1 MNSSLTKYWK
11 DRMGGLIPP
20 WKEPQRGRLPHR
32 GMNDKVGSNMK
43 WKGHLSRGIS
53 WRLYKEPDLR
63 YDSVSRASATS
74 GVRTMLLCKQCKRC
88 FQWAKKKKPFQRHMR
103 SIHDAVRYKCQAC
116 TNTFNRKDSFVRHKK
131 RIHKAHEI
139 FGVSVCCEQQSVA
152 E

>member
-20 WKEPQRGRLPHR
+20 WKEPQRGHLPHR

-43 WKGHLSRGIS
+43 WKGNLSRGIT
-53 WRLYKEPDLR
+53 WRLYKEPNLR

-88 FQWAKKKKPFQRHMR
+88 FQWAKKHFNGIWEVSMMQWDINVRQLQKRSTERTVSLDIRNAYIKYMR
-103 SIHDAVRYKCQAC
+103 YLVCLFAVNNK
-116 TNTFNRKDSFVRHKK
+116 V
-131 RIHKAHEI
+131 
-139 FGVSVCCEQQSVA
+139 
-152 E
+152 

>member
-11 DRMGGLIPP
+11 DWMGGLIPP

-43 WKGHLSRGIS
+43 WKGHLSRGIT
-53 WRLYKEPDLR
+53 WRLYKEPNLR

-88 FQWAKKKKPFQRHMR
+88 FQWAKKHFNGIWEVSMMQWDINVRHVQKRSTERTVSLDIRNAYIKHMR
-103 SIHDAVRYKCQAC
+103 YLVCLFAVNNK
-116 TNTFNRKDSFVRHKK
+116 V
-131 RIHKAHEI
+131 
-139 FGVSVCCEQQSVA
+139 
-152 E
+152 